1 MAMFKLGKNKA
12 PVEPMWLLV
21 GLGNPGAEY
30 EGHRHNVGFMA
41 IEEIAKEYNYGP
53 FRSKYQGM
61 FVEGKINGVKAGLLM
76 PKTYMNNS
84 GQAVAAAAKFYK
96 VKPENIIVFHDELDL
111 PPVKVRVKVGGGNGG
126 HNGLKSMQAHLGS
139 AEFKRVR
146 IGIGHPGDKD
156 KVSDYVLS
164 NFAKTERSQINTL
177 TSMLARHAP
186 LLVEGNDTLFM
197 TKITEEMKD

>member
-1 MAMFKLGKNKA
+1 MFKFAKQK
-12 PVEPMWLLV
+12 EPMSLIV

-41 IEEIAKEYNYGP
+41 AEEIARAYNYAP
-53 FRSKYQGM
+53 FRSKFQGM
-61 FVEGKINGVKAGLLM
+61 FAEGKIDGRKVGILM

-84 GQAVAAAAKFYK
+84 GQSVAAAAKFYK
-96 VKPENIIVFHDELDL
+96 IAPADIIVLHDELDL
-111 PPVKVRVKVGGGNGG
+111 EPSRVKTKIGGGNGG
-126 HNGLKSMQAHLGS
+126 HNGLKSIQAHLGT

-164 NFAKTERSQINTL
+164 DFAKSERPWVKKLIEL
-177 TSMLARHAP
+177 LARHMP
-186 LLVEGNDTLFM
+186 LLVEGGDAKFM
-197 TKITEEMKD
+197 TKIAEEMKE